1 MTYRG
6 RVESGVIVLD
16 DAPPLPEGT
25 EVQVEVMPA
34 PAGGTLASSRAWLLE
49 LARDAERSVPGL
61 PSDLAEHH
69 DHYAH
74 GAPLP

>member
-25 EVQVEVMPA
+25 QVQVEVASAPEGKSTLGERLMKYAGQAKGLPA
-34 PAGGTLASSRAWLLE
+34 D
-49 LARDAERSVPGL
+49 LARN
-61 PSDLAEHH
+61 H
-69 DHYAH
+69 DHYLH
-74 GAPLP
+74 GIPQK